1 MTLYCGIDLH
11 ANNCLI
17 SIVDEVDKCVL
28 ERRVH
33 NDIDLIISTLSP
45 YRAELAGC
53 VVETTYNWYWLV
65 DGLMDAGFPVH
76 LAHTAAIPQYSGLKH
91 SNDHTDARHLAHLF
105 RLNIL
110 PTGYIYPR
118 ALRGTRDLL
127 RRRLLFVHQ
136 HTRQLLSLQSLI
148 SRYTGQQLNG
158 RQIQQVDREQLA
170 AWLPDESVL
179 LGALATQS
187 TMSHLTAQIRR
198 LERQVLSTPSIQ
210 ADYRLFTSIRGVG
223 EIIGLTL
230 ALETGNIERFPSPG
244 QYASYARCVKT
255 ERVSNGKYKG
265 RGNPRNGNRYLHWA
279 FMEAAHYA
287 VRWNQRIRQ
296 YYDRK
301 RARVHV
307 MSAKK
312 AVANKLAR
320 ACYHMLKRRAVFDV
334 GRAFA

>member
-17 SIVDEVDKCVL
+17 SILDEADKRIL
-28 ERRVH
+28 ERRVR
-33 NDIDLIISTLSP
+33 NDIELIIATLSP
-45 YRAELAGC
+45 YQAELAGC

-76 LAHTAAIPQYSGLKH
+76 LAHTAAIAQYSGLKH

-110 PTGYIYPR
+110 PEGYIYPKE
-118 ALRGTRDLL
+118 LRGTRDLL
-127 RRRLLFVHQ
+127 RRRLLFVQQ
-136 HTRQLLSLQSLI
+136 HTCQLLSLQTLI
-148 SRYTGQQLNG
+148 SRHTGQRLPG
-158 RQIQQVDREQLA
+158 QQVQQLDHQQLQ
-170 AWLPDESVL
+170 AWLPDESVF
-179 LGALATQS
+179 LGAWS
-187 TMSHLTAQIRR
+187 TLQIMWHLKSQITR
-198 LERQVLSTPSIQ
+198 LERRVLSTPSIQ
-210 ADYRLFTSIRGVG
+210 PDYQLFTSIRGVG

-244 QYASYARCVKT
+244 RYASYARCVKT
-255 ERVSNGKYKG
+255 ERLSNGKHKG
-265 RGNPRNGNRYLHWA
+265 CGNPRNGNRYLHWA

-287 VRWNQRIRQ
+287 VRWNRRIKQ

-301 RARVHV
+301 QARVHV

-320 ACYHMLKRRAVFDV
+320 ACYHMLKRREGFDV
-334 GRAFA
+334 NRAFA